1 MQCLQKIDVKVVD
14 LFFLKSPGNPPL
26 KFWRRLWVGRYYDID
41 KVASPRTP
49 LLYFFPRGD
58 SSSWGEVD
66 LTSKVNHQYD
76 HMFKTIV
83 NTNKNTTSMHM
94 ASKIINSTSKGKQ
107 LPYPET
113 RVWFWKGSSLSSNCE
128 PFAWKMHVA
137 LKKLHRK
144 LI

>member
-1 MQCLQKIDVKVVD
+1 
-14 LFFLKSPGNPPL
+14 
-26 KFWRRLWVGRYYDID
+26 VGRYYDID

-58 SSSWGEVD
+58 SSSRGEVD

-83 NTNKNTTSMHM
+83 NTNKKYNLN
-94 ASKIINSTSKGKQ
+94 AYGFKDNSTSKGKQ

-113 RVWFWKGSSLSSNCE
+113 RVWF
-128 PFAWKMHVA
+128 
-137 LKKLHRK
+137 
-144 LI
+144 